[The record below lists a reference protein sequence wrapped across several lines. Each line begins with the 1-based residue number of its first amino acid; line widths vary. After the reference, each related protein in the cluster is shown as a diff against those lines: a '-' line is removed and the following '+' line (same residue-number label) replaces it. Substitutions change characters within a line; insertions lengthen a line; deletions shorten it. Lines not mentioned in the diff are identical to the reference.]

1 MTSEPDS
8 GPRRSV
14 VGLVVAVVLAA
25 VMLLAPAPEGLSERG
40 WRLAAV
46 FVVTLVLFTTEAVPV
61 AVTSLLAVVLQPILG
76 VATLPAAATASMSP
90 VFYFVIAMFAIAQAF
105 VSTGLDRR
113 FAFWLLA
120 RAGTDSRRVLGALM
134 LGAAVLSTVVSDVPT
149 TALFMAIALG
159 LFERAGLER
168 GGSRF
173 AKSVMLGIPIAA
185 FIGGVATPAGTSINV
200 LGLAFLE
207 RHGGVTVP
215 FLHWMAIGVPMVI
228 LLLPVA
234 WWAILRFYPPEVATV
249 GTTAELD
256 RDRAAL
262 GPLRTDEVK
271 VLGLLGAMLALWIAS
286 TWVRQ
291 LDVALVALAGA
302 VVMFLPGFRLFGWKD
317 LERSTGWDALLMIAG
332 VTSIGAAS
340 AETGLAR
347 WLVDHTLTGLPASP
361 AAVVAIV
368 AAFTILIRL
377 FLPMGPVIVAVVVP
391 PLALLA
397 KDAGVNPALYT
408 LPVVF
413 TASCAFLLPLDA
425 VTLVTFSRGYYGML
439 DMFKPGLVISL
450 AWVVVIT
457 AVVAVVGPL
466 LGLF

>member
-1 MTSEPDS
+1 MTAGS
-8 GPRRSV
+8 GSTRST
-14 VGLVVAVVLAA
+14 VGLAIAVVLTGA
-25 VMLLAPAPEGLSERG
+25 MLLAPVPTGLSDRG
-40 WRLAAV
+40 WRLAAL
-46 FVVTLVLFTTEAVPV
+46 FVATLVLFTTEAVPV
-61 AVTSLLAVVLQPILG
+61 AVTSLLAVALQPVFG
-76 VATLPAAATASMSP
+76 VAPLPAAATAAMSP
-90 VFYFVIAMFAIAQAF
+90 VFFFVIAMFAIAQAF
-105 VSTGLDRR
+105 TSSGLDRR
-113 FAFWLLA
+113 FALWLLA

-134 LGAAVLSTVVSDVPT
+134 LGAATMSTVVSDVPT

-159 LFERAGLER
+159 LFDKAGLEPGR
-168 GGSRF
+168 SRF
-173 AKSVMLGIPIAA
+173 AKAAMMGIPIAA

-215 FLHWMAIGVPMVI
+215 FLHWMGIGIPMVI

-234 WWAILRFYPPEVATV
+234 WWAILHYYPPEVATI
-249 GTTAELD
+249 GSAAELA
-256 RDRAAL
+256 RERAAL
-262 GPLRTDEVK
+262 GPIRPAEGK
-271 VLGLLGAMLALWIAS
+271 VLGLLATMVALWIAS

-291 LDVALVALAGA
+291 LDVVLVALAGA
-302 VVMFLPGFRLFGWKD
+302 IVMFLPGFRLFSWKE
-317 LERSTGWDALLMIAG
+317 LERNTGWDVLLMIAG

-347 WLVDHTLTGLPASP
+347 WLVDHTLTGLPASRP
-361 AAVVAIV
+361 AAVAIV
-368 AAFTILIRL
+368 ATFTVLIRL

-397 KDAGVNPALYT
+397 RDAGVNPALYT

-439 DMFKPGLVISL
+439 DMVRPGLLIS
-450 AWVVVIT
+450 VVWIIVMT
-457 AVVAVVGPL
+457 GVMTMVGPL